1 MKTMLIYVADD
12 GKKFNSQHECEE
24 YEKLIDRV
32 NNIMI
37 GFRPNKDE
45 EGHYIAVQQ
54 DKDIVN
60 KAYDEFLKLCEE
72 VFGKHGYGEIFKK
85 ARENTIH
92 PSHLSYTLSD
102 WSDKYPVIWAT
113 YCRFENIS
121 LESGIEYTQP
131 YYATHEDEYK
141 WEIH

>member
-1 MKTMLIYVADD
+1 MKEIIVFVSDD
-12 GKKFNSQHECEE
+12 GKEFYSKEKCEE

-37 GFRPNKDE
+37 GFRPNKNE
-45 EGHYIAVQQ
+45 EGYYIAVQQ

-72 VFGKHGYGEIFKK
+72 VFQK
-85 ARENTIH
+85 AREKTIH